1 MQKEEKRAFW
11 NRVKDLLEAKQ
22 ENLKTLSL
30 VVEVNPPQ
38 VYQWTTHLVLPA
50 PDIVV
55 LIADFLDTDVHW
67 LLWGDE
73 IPDRETSRKKLMS
86 KHAEVSLVSA
96 NAKLKEQEET
106 IKKLQEELAMLKE
119 EG

>member
-1 MQKEEKRAFW
+1 
-11 NRVKDLLEAKQ
+11 
-22 ENLKTLSL
+22 
-30 VVEVNPPQ
+30 
-38 VYQWTTHLVLPA
+38 
-50 PDIVV
+50 
-55 LIADFLDTDVHW
+55 
-67 LLWGDE
+67 
-73 IPDRETSRKKLMS
+73 MS